1 MIIGRSGVF
10 SFDLSFFSEFFS
22 LPSPLTF
29 SESVVVPGYASKKF
43 TLGFSQELQD

>member
-1 MIIGRSGVF
+1 MIIGKSGVF

-29 SESVVVPGYASKKF
+29 SEPVGVPGYASKKF